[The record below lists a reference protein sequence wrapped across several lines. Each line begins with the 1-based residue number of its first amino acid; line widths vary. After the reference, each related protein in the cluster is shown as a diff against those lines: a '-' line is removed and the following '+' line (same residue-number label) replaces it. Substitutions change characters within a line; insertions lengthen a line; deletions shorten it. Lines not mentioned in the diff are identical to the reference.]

1 MRRHHCVQVR
11 CAWSIGVADLRR
23 PLKRNGCGS
32 GKKVG
37 IIGIGGLGH
46 LAVQFAKAMGAEV
59 TAFTHQEDKVED
71 IKKMGASE
79 VVVTDK
85 EGKVRTDR

>member
-1 MRRHHCVQVR
+1 M
-11 CAWSIGVADLRR
+11 RR